1 MFDSY
6 DMKSLWFEFVNLLKT
21 GNSTLRT
28 CHFEAS
34 EKSKSQESNTEKG
47 VLSRPLEIGILLHK
61 QNIHAKH
68 FVPECYVWSKFCW
81 LGSPIIQLF
90 KMWLHILE
98 LMNISISRAVHKW
111 HYHFFSDIL
120 IPLFPKSKLFYI
132 YENRFYTDI

>member
-68 FVPECYVWSKFCW
+68 FVPECMYDLNFADLALLLFNYSKCDC
-81 LGSPIIQLF
+81 
-90 KMWLHILE
+90 
-98 LMNISISRAVHKW
+98 IS
-111 HYHFFSDIL
+111 
-120 IPLFPKSKLFYI
+120 
-132 YENRFYTDI
+132 